1 MACSSSL
8 EFAKEAALQPLE
20 QHSSPQRSASAST
33 PNASVTAR
41 PQAVS
46 LGELPAEVSAKAVC
60 FCSARLEHV
69 AWLAGLCGVRD
80 PSRQLVCFSA
90 RGLDTGLPAADSLQV
105 RTARC
110 QAAQQSAARGSEQGA
125 CYMHD
130 LRFKEPL
137 RSAVLA
143 TLHPDITGRLWRAL
157 GRHGAAATAVNG
169 SAPCARAAH
178 LLPDS
183 LWRERG
189 SRVARAQGERWTS
202 AATQQCESQSWS
214 PPAAITWCCNSF

>member
-33 PNASVTAR
+33 SNASVTAR

-60 FCSARLEHV
+60 FCCARLEHV

-105 RTARC
+105 RTAWC

-125 CYMHD
+125 CYPHD
-130 LRFKEPL
+130 LRFEEAL
-137 RSAVLA
+137 RSARSGIA
-143 TLHPDITGRLWRAL
+143 AP
-157 GRHGAAATAVNG
+157 GRHRQAVAGAG
-169 SAPCARAAH
+169 
-178 LLPDS
+178 
-183 LWRERG
+183 
-189 SRVARAQGERWTS
+189 VARCSGHSSRWQRAVCTHCASS
-202 AATQQCESQSWS
+202 A
-214 PPAAITWCCNSF
+214 